1 MKTSLHH
8 PNDDAAT
15 PVLIGEGFAKPA
27 AQASPE
33 ATRWL
38 ALGAVAGPVLFTLA
52 WVILGELSPGYTA
65 WASASPPHL

>member
-38 ALGAVAGPVLFTLA
+38 ALG
-52 WVILGELSPGYTA
+52 SS
-65 WASASPPHL
+65 SAF